1 MKIRYIPY
9 LTIVLAA
16 FLLSACHSI
25 MDDEVC
31 ADQPSDTT
39 TPVQIGFTLTTGDVS
54 SRVTEEP
61 EAGTGYENYIDIE
74 GGDFRILLFDAT
86 DDTYLTTFEPT
97 SIRPAD
103 NTEYPQTYYVEGELS
118 ETYDNN
124 FKLVVLAN
132 WDKAYPSNLV
142 TDATKIEDV
151 CTAPT
156 STFSYTAPFIPSAT
170 QKIPMY
176 GVKRCTKPLRAN
188 LLTDLGTVDLLRA
201 MAKIEVTCSAPDI
214 ELTDVTLHNYNTSGM
229 CAPKNI
235 YNNTAAWDVDTETDC
250 SHEIHLPVGI
260 TPNEKSLPFKKVDE
274 SYIIYVPEFDNTD
287 VTKSFI
293 SVSLERNGTPVVL
306 ENPNIFFG
314 EYNDGTLK
322 DNTDF
327 DIVRNHYYKYT
338 IANVDD
344 GIKLQLEVMPW
355 EHEEWT
361 VEWSNAY
368 DFSCTVEKN
377 PIVDENETYYP
388 IVYTATNDPSQLND
402 IFINFQL
409 NEPAGTRWVAS
420 LDNGQDFFFCDP
432 NSNNPSIDDHYVP
445 GGYAGDSQVTIRI
458 KAFGEY
464 NLDKPQT
471 VRFAIRVLSPQGT
484 WNRLLNLIGE
494 NNGEDYILIKQV
506 TD

>member
-16 FLLSACHSI
+16 LLLSACHSI

-61 EAGTGYENYIDIE
+61 EAGTGRENYIDIANNN
-74 GGDFRILLFDAT
+74 FRILLFKT
-86 DDTYLTTFEPT
+86 DNTYLTALKVNRITQT
-97 SIRPAD
+97 GND
-103 NTEYPQTYYVEGELS
+103 GTTYYVEGELDKAY
-118 ETYDNN
+118 TD

-132 WDKAYPSNLV
+132 WGTTYADNWTPE
-142 TDATKIEDV
+142 TTITDV
-151 CTAPT
+151 CEATY
-156 STFSYTAPFIPSAT
+156 SYSSSFNIDNDL
-170 QKIPMY
+170 IPMY
-176 GVKRCTKPLRAN
+176 GVQTYNNVELRAN
-188 LLTDLGTVDLLRA
+188 LLTELPTDIDLLRA
-201 MAKIEVTCSAPDI
+201 MAKIQVTCSAPDI

-235 YNNTAAWDVDTETDC
+235 FNNTAAWDVDTETDC

-287 VTKSFI
+287 LTTKSFI

-361 VEWSNAY
+361 VEWSKAY

-409 NEPAGTRWVAS
+409 HEPAGTRWVAS

-464 NLDKPQT
+464 NLDNPQT
-471 VRFAIRVLSPQGT
+471 VQFAIRVLSPEGT
-484 WNRLLNLIGE
+484 WDRLLNLIGE
-494 NNGEDYILIKQV
+494 NNGKDYILIKQV

>member
-16 FLLSACHSI
+16 LLLGACNSI

-54 SRVTEEP
+54 SRAITEGE

-97 SIRPAD
+97 SIRPTD
-103 NTEYPQTYYVEGELS
+103 NTKYPQTYYVEGELS

-156 STFSYTAPFIPSAT
+156 STFSYTAPFIPSET

-176 GVKRCTKPLRAN
+176 GVKRCTEPLRAN

-260 TPNEKSLPFKKVDE
+260 TPNEKSLSLKK
-274 SYIIYVPEFDNTD
+274 
-287 VTKSFI
+287 
-293 SVSLERNGTPVVL
+293 
-306 ENPNIFFG
+306 
-314 EYNDGTLK
+314 
-322 DNTDF
+322 
-327 DIVRNHYYKYT
+327 
-338 IANVDD
+338 
-344 GIKLQLEVMPW
+344 
-355 EHEEWT
+355 
-361 VEWSNAY
+361 
-368 DFSCTVEKN
+368 
-377 PIVDENETYYP
+377 
-388 IVYTATNDPSQLND
+388 
-402 IFINFQL
+402 
-409 NEPAGTRWVAS
+409 
-420 LDNGQDFFFCDP
+420 
-432 NSNNPSIDDHYVP
+432 
-445 GGYAGDSQVTIRI
+445 
-458 KAFGEY
+458 
-464 NLDKPQT
+464 
-471 VRFAIRVLSPQGT
+471 
-484 WNRLLNLIGE
+484 
-494 NNGEDYILIKQV
+494 
-506 TD
+506 